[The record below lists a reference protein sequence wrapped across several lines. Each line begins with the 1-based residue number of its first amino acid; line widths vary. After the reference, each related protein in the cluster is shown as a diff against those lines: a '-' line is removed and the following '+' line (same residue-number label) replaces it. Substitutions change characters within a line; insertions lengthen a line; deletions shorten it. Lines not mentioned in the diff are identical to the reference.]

1 MVMPVLGLGVR
12 EGERQRVLGTMEGV
26 EGQRQGARDGSSG
39 TGGEGGW
46 RRGTAGP

>member
-26 EGQRQGARDGSSG
+26 EGQRQGAGSGSQRGVKERD
-39 TGGEGGW
+39 TQMELC
-46 RRGTAGP
+46 